1 MTDLAEVID
10 VLRGHARS
18 STCTLEPR
26 DCAALVAALERVR
39 VEAEKAEAKAAR
51 FVDALGRYGR
61 HKYECVTVRGLNCV
75 CGLDAVFKETNL

>member
-26 DCAALVAALERVR
+26 DCAALVEKLERAAV
-39 VEAEKAEAKAAR
+39 KADGLR
-51 FVDALGRYGR
+51 YALLR
-61 HKYECVTVRGLNCV
+61 HGKHFRGCRAISPRRLECN
-75 CGLDAVFKETNL
+75 CGLDAAIKENSP